1 MMRESDK
8 VHLPKGLR
16 KNILLSIR
24 YEERRRARLYLFV
37 ATIVAP
43 SSVVGAW
50 FASVFMVQE
59 FLNSSFYTYL
69 SLLFSD
75 TDIVLAYWQQ
85 FALSLAESIPLIGVT
100 ISLGALAVLLI
111 SIRVFAQNMRGSF
124 SPLFNHS

>member
-1 MMRESDK
+1 MTDNDNIR
-8 VHLPKGLR
+8 LPKGLR

-24 YEERRRARLYLFV
+24 KEERRRARLYLFV
-37 ATIVAP
+37 ATIIAP
-43 SSVVGAW
+43 SSALGIW
-50 FASVFMVQE
+50 FAASFMVQE
-59 FLNSSFYTYL
+59 FLNSSFYTYF

-124 SPLFNHS
+124 TPLLNHS